1 MSVSSQEMMRTA
13 CSLLALIAGTA
24 GLCVKEAD
32 VARICTAGTEL
43 GQRLN
48 LALEGCGEG
57 CGRGQACV
65 RRSTSE
71 DINYRTVLG
80 LERQSSHY
88 CSTTDEIES
97 LKKEIHKANF
107 QAFTKCSNEVSLSA
121 GRLPPVPGVR
131 EITE

>member
-1 MSVSSQEMMRTA
+1 MRTA

-32 VARICTAGTEL
+32 VARICTAGSEL
-43 GQRLN
+43 GQRLS

-97 LKKEIHKANF
+97 LFHQSLESKRL
-107 QAFTKCSNEVSLSA
+107 VSH
-121 GRLPPVPGVR
+121 
-131 EITE
+131 